1 MKGYDIS
8 EYFQK
13 LIENEMSP
21 AIGAMM
27 ALTESL
33 RRDESTTLQEFI
45 EKMNEERDKL
55 GHMDV
60 SVVSVSS
67 GSELFMRFITLA
79 HQELEQAADFASCR
93 EILLRRGADF
103 VTKMQESRK
112 KIVRSSHNLIKDGMI
127 LLTHSRSRN
136 VLAVMTE
143 AVKQGRQFSV
153 FVTESQPDNA
163 GRRMAKDLQALGVA
177 CTVVLDAAVGYVME
191 RVNAVMLGAEGVC
204 ENGGI
209 INKIGSCNVATL
221 AHMNNKPVYV
231 LVESY
236 KFIRKIPLNNS
247 SLPKSYLHKA
257 SILNNET
264 SLDLEHQHPLVDYTH
279 PDNLTLLYTDLGVL
293 PTSAVTEHLIKLYT

>member
-1 MKGYDIS
+1 MNTFDIS
-8 EYFQK
+8 EYFSDQIK
-13 LIENEMSP
+13 DDKSP
-21 AIGAMM
+21 AIAAMM
-27 ALTESL
+27 ALMESM
-33 RRDESTTLQEFI
+33 RQDKSTTLQEFI
-45 EKMNEERDKL
+45 EKMNLEREKL
-55 GHMDV
+55 SKVDV
-60 SVVSVSS
+60 SIVSVSS

-79 HQELEQAADFASCR
+79 HRELEQAADFSSCR
-93 EILLRRGADF
+93 EILLRRGEKF
-103 VTKMQESRK
+103 VKNMQESRK
-112 KIVRSSHNLIKDGMI
+112 KILRSSTNLIKDGMI
-127 LLTHSRSRN
+127 ILTHSHSRN

-153 FVTESQPDNA
+153 FVTESQPDNS
-163 GRRMAKDLQALGVA
+163 GRCMAKALEAVGIP
-177 CTVVLDAAVGYVME
+177 CTVILDAAVGYIME

-221 AHMNNKPVYV
+221 AHMKNKPVYV

-236 KFIRKIPLNNS
+236 KFIRRIPLDNS

-257 SILNNET
+257 SVLNYGSNLE
-264 SLDLEHQHPLVDYTH
+264 LEHPQVDYTH